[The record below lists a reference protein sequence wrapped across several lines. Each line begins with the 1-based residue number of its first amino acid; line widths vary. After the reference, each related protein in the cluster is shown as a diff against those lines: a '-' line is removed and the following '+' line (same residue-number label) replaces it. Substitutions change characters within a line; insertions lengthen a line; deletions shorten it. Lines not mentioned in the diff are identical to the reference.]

1 MMHPDV
7 KFPQIKSA
15 LPGPQA
21 KVALEKD
28 ARTISPS
35 YTRPFPLVIKRG
47 FGAVIED
54 VDGNYF
60 LDFNAGVAV
69 CATGHAHPRV
79 VQAIS
84 EQAAQFLHLSAADY
98 YYESLATLG
107 EKLQQIT
114 PGNFP
119 KRVHFG
125 NSGAEAV
132 ETALK
137 VARYATGRDKFI
149 AFYGAFHG
157 RTLGAL
163 SLTASKAAQRRGFGR
178 QVLDVTHIPYAHCL
192 RCAYGQHVETCQVEC
207 LQVIENLLFQTTVPP
222 EEVAAIVVEPVQGEG
237 GYIVPPKKFFD
248 QLNQIREKYGLLV
261 IVDEVQS
268 GMGRTGRFFACE
280 HFDFVPDI
288 ITIAKG
294 IASGLPLSATVAR
307 SELMQ
312 WHEGAHASTF
322 GGNPVA
328 IAAALA
334 TFDLLEEGLVKNCEA
349 MGRRLMQGL
358 KPIAERFSDRIA
370 DVRGLG
376 LMIGVEFVKNRKT
389 LEPDRALRDRIAME
403 CFKRGLIL
411 LGCGQSTIRFSPPLV
426 IEAEQVDCALS
437 IFHDSIAAAIEAQ

>member
-1 MMHPDV
+1 MMHPEI
-7 KFPQIKSA
+7 KFPQIKSD
-15 LPGPQA
+15 LPGPKA
-21 KVALEKD
+21 KAILERD

-47 FGAVIED
+47 FGAIIED
-54 VDGNYF
+54 ADGNYF

-69 CATGHAHPRV
+69 CATGHSHPRV

-84 EQAAQFLHLSAADY
+84 EQAAEFLHLSAADY
-98 YYESLATLG
+98 YYELLPTLA
-107 EKLQQIT
+107 ERLQRIS
-114 PGNFP
+114 PGDFP
-119 KRVHFG
+119 MRVHFG

-178 QVLDVTHIPYAHCL
+178 QLLDVTHIPYAHCL
-192 RCAYGQHVETCQVEC
+192 RCAYGQQVDTCQAEC
-207 LQVIENLLFQTTVPP
+207 LQVIEDLLFQTTVPP
-222 EEVAAIVVEPVQGEG
+222 EEVAAIIIEPVQGEG
-237 GYIVPPKKFFD
+237 GYIVPPKKFFE
-248 QLNQIREKYGLLV
+248 QLDQIRKKYGLLM
-261 IVDEVQS
+261 IADEVQS

-288 ITIAKG
+288 MTIAKG

-307 SELMQ
+307 ADLMQ

-322 GGNPVA
+322 GGNPVS

-334 TFDLLEEGLVKNCEA
+334 TLDLLEEGLLDNSQA

-358 KPIAERFSDRIA
+358 KPIAETFGERIA

-389 LEPDRALRDRIAME
+389 LEPDRAFRDRSVME
-403 CFKRGLIL
+403 CFKRGLIVI
-411 LGCGQSTIRFSPPLV
+411 GCGHSTIRFSPPLV
-426 IEAEQVDCALS
+426 IDAEQVDCALS
-437 IFHDSIAAAIEAQ
+437 IFRDSIATAIAA

>member
-1 MMHPDV
+1 MHSTV
-7 KFPQIKSA
+7 KLPRITSD
-15 LPGPQA
+15 LPGPKA
-21 KVALEKD
+21 KSILDRD

-35 YTRPFPLVIKRG
+35 YTRPFPLVINRG

-54 VDGNYF
+54 VDKNYF

-69 CATGHAHPRV
+69 CATGHSHPRI
-79 VQAIS
+79 VQAIT
-84 EQAAQFLHLSAADY
+84 EQAAKFLHLAAADY
-98 YYESLATLG
+98 YYELLPALG
-107 EKLQQIT
+107 EKLQHIT
-114 PGNFP
+114 PGHFP

-137 VARYATGRDKFI
+137 IARYATGRDKFI

-178 QVLDVTHIPYAHCL
+178 QLLDVTHIPYASCR
-192 RCAYGQHVETCQVEC
+192 RCAYGKNVETCQVEC
-207 LQVIENLLFQTTVPP
+207 LRVIEELLFQTTVPP
-222 EEVAAIVVEPVQGEG
+222 EEVAAIIVEPVQGEG

-248 QLNQIREKYGLLV
+248 QLRELRRKYGVL
-261 IVDEVQS
+261 IIADEVQS

-280 HFDFVPDI
+280 HFQFVPDI

-307 SELMQ
+307 DDLMQ

-334 TFDLLEEGLVKNCEA
+334 TIDLLDGGLLQNCQA

-358 KPIAERFSDRIA
+358 KPIAETFRNRIA

-376 LMIGVEFVKNRKT
+376 LMIGVEFIKDRKT
-389 LEPDRALRDRIAME
+389 FEPDGALRDRIVME
-403 CFKRGLIL
+403 CFKRGLIII
-411 LGCGQSTIRFSPPLV
+411 GCGPSTIRFSPPLV
-426 IEAEQVDCALS
+426 IDAEQVDCALS
-437 IFHDSIAAAIEAQ
+437 IVRRSIAAAIEA

>member
-1 MMHPDV
+1 MKHSQRKLP
-7 KFPQIKSA
+7 FIRTA
-15 LPGPQA
+15 LPGPA
-21 KVALEKD
+21 ARAILERD
-28 ARTISPS
+28 SRIISPS

-54 VDGNYF
+54 VDQNYF

-69 CATGHAHPRV
+69 CATGHSHPRV
-79 VQAIS
+79 VQAIA

-98 YYESLATLG
+98 YYELLPALG
-107 EKLQQIT
+107 EKLQRLT
-114 PGNFP
+114 PGDFP

-137 VARYATGRDKFI
+137 AARYATKRDKFI

-163 SLTASKAAQRRGFGR
+163 SLTASKAVQRRGFGR
-178 QVLDVTHIPYAHCL
+178 QLLDVVHIPYAYCL
-192 RCAYGQHVETCQVEC
+192 RCTYRQRVETCQTEC
-207 LQVIENLLFQTTVPP
+207 LKVIEDVLFQTSVPP
-222 EEVAAIVVEPVQGEG
+222 EEVAAIIVEPVQGEG

-248 QLNQIREKYGLLV
+248 QLDYIRQKYGVL
-261 IVDEVQS
+261 IIADEVQS

-288 ITIAKG
+288 VTIAKG

-307 SELMQ
+307 ADLMQ

-328 IAAALA
+328 LAAAMA
-334 TFDLLEEGLVKNCEA
+334 TIELLEQGLLENCRVMGQRLIEGLKIIGDQYSE
-349 MGRRLMQGL
+349 R
-358 KPIAERFSDRIA
+358 IAE
-370 DVRGLG
+370 VRGLG
-376 LMIGVEFVKNRKT
+376 LMVGVEVVKNGKT
-389 LEPDRALRDRIAME
+389 LEPDRALRDRIVME
-403 CFKRGLIL
+403 CFKRGLVV
-411 LGCGQSTIRFSPPLV
+411 LGCGHSTIRFSPPLV
-426 IEAEQVDCALS
+426 VDAEQVDCALN
-437 IFHDSIAAAIEAQ
+437 IFRDAMSAAIGG